1 MELAYYTLLAE
12 DLEPRGFAFWNILDE
27 GKVPPVGDY
36 IHDIDI
42 KDSDSI
48 SSVKNGEDENIA
60 DKTEDETENDTENKL
75 VNKTVN
81 EIENKRENK
90 TKESLPLWLAG
101 SLNKF
106 MKIRK

>member
-1 MELAYYTLLAE
+1 MELAYNTLLAE

-27 GKVPPVGDY
+27 GRVPPIGDY

-42 KDSDSI
+42 NLDDSE
-48 SSVKNGEDENIA
+48 VKNAEDLA
-60 DKTEDETENDTENKL
+60 GAGKTINATENNT
-75 VNKTVN
+75 VNKADFET
-81 EIENKRENK
+81 ENK
-90 TKESLPLWLAG
+90 TKESQPLWLAG